1 MVIMLFNKICIMFF
15 NLLIII
21 AINLIG
27 IFVIINIFN
36 AWVGFNESLDK
47 IKDKTIKIT
56 SRVILFILMLTIEIS
71 IIGGIINTWIWF
83 FINT

>member
-1 MVIMLFNKICIMFF
+1 MFF

-27 IFVIINIFN
+27 IFVIINIFS
-36 AWVGFNESLDK
+36 AWVGFNKGFDK
-47 IKDKTIKIT
+47 IKDKTIKIS

-71 IIGGIINTWIWF
+71 IIGGIIQSWIWF
-83 FINT
+83 FIDT

>member
-1 MVIMLFNKICIMFF
+1 MFF

-36 AWVGFNESLDK
+36 AWVGFNKSLDK
-47 IKDKTIKIT
+47 IKEKIIKIS

>member
-1 MVIMLFNKICIMFF
+1 MFF

-36 AWVGFNESLDK
+36 AWVGFNKSLDK
-47 IKDKTIKIT
+47 IKEKIIKIS
-56 SRVILFILMLTIEIS
+56 SRVIFFILMLTIEIS
-71 IIGGIINTWIWF
+71 IIGGIVRTWIWF
-83 FINT
+83 FVNT

>member
-1 MVIMLFNKICIMFF
+1 MFF

-36 AWVGFNESLDK
+36 AWVGFNKSLDK
-47 IKDKTIKIT
+47 IKEKIIKIS

-71 IIGGIINTWIWF
+71 IIGGIIQSWIWF
-83 FINT
+83 FVNT

>member
-36 AWVGFNESLDK
+36 AWVGFNKSLDK
-47 IKDKTIKIT
+47 IKEKIIKIS

-71 IIGGIINTWIWF
+71 IIGGIIQSWIWF
-83 FINT
+83 FVNT

>member
-1 MVIMLFNKICIMFF
+1 MFF

-36 AWVGFNESLDK
+36 AWVGFNKSLDK
-47 IKDKTIKIT
+47 IKEKIIKIS

-71 IIGGIINTWIWF
+71 IIGGIVRTWIWF
-83 FINT
+83 FVNT

>member
-1 MVIMLFNKICIMFF
+1 MVF

-36 AWVGFNESLDK
+36 AWAGFNQGLEK

-56 SRVILFILMLTIEIS
+56 SRAILFILMLTIEIC
-71 IIGGIINTWIWF
+71 IIGGIIQTWIWF
-83 FINT
+83 FIDT